1 MVGMRSA
8 NLYEVNFI
16 RALGFTGVC
25 GAWLLAT
32 DPSAMIWHHPLPLL
46 GAVGVNVMLGNILG
60 DLLYFQSLS
69 DIGVSRAAAITS
81 TYPLVAAGIS
91 AFWLKEPLT
100 MPLILGTA
108 SIVGGLIL
116 LRLEGT
122 SADAQARAHPVRGFL
137 WALMAGIFWGMGIP
151 ITKWLVASQQ
161 VPPSTVNLWRSLVLL
176 IFSGALWLWPRRGNP
191 LGGRFRRLG
200 TIPPAGWVTILASGG
215 VSLGVAGFIFISV
228 LRFAPASMV
237 TPLTSVNPLLSTL
250 FAVCFMGE
258 RLRRVQ
264 WIGSVLVVMGS
275 AAVGM

>member
-1 MVGMRSA
+1 
-8 NLYEVNFI
+8 
-16 RALGFTGVC
+16 
-25 GAWLLAT
+25 
-32 DPSAMIWHHPLPLL
+32 
-46 GAVGVNVMLGNILG
+46 MLGNILG

-122 SADAQARAHPVRGFL
+122 SAGSQARAHPVRGFL
-137 WALMAGIFWGMGIP
+137 WALMAGVFWGMGIP

-161 VPPSTVNLWRSLVLL
+161 VSPSTVNLWRSLVLL

-258 RLRRVQ
+258 RLRRIQ